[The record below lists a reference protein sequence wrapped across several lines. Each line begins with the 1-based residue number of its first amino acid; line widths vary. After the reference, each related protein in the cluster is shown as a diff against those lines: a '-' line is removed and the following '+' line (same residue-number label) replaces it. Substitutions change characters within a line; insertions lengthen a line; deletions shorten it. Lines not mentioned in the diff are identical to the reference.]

1 MKRLLLFIL
10 TILTLVSTADAKKKV
25 KGPVN
30 LVNTPRDMAIQ
41 FAKSELKRFPHLYLY
56 DYGRVPFFGY
66 TQGVGGTSYLYLYRK
81 TGDRR
86 YFQYAEEW
94 CDTLCMDD
102 GTIQKRSMET
112 YNLDLIRGGWVVCE
126 VYNLIKENPGLVGGK
141 EIAEKKLE
149 KYKKCMEMQLIKQL
163 KNHPKTC
170 DGGYW
175 HKLVY
180 PHQMWLDGIYMASPF
195 MAIYGQTFNHPEWQ
209 AEALQQV
216 ITCWHHTYDA
226 RTGLLHHAWD
236 ESASQRWSDAEGHS
250 PNFWGRSVG
259 WYLMAIVDILDYI
272 PEGFTSQFN
281 CGRKDTI
288 QISGRDTL
296 ISYINQLVDALPQYQ
311 RGGLWYQVLDCPD
324 KAGNWP
330 ESTVTVQFMYA
341 IAKAVNKGYLPADRI
356 KIAWDAYNGL
366 QQTVF
371 TDCRKVNAEGHVI
384 GDERDPMTYEYGPQH
399 TMVVRLADGTFSLTQ
414 CCAVGGLGGNKY
426 RDGSF
431 EYYIGERVRDNDG
444 KGSGIFIMGCWELD
458 DSMEWE
464 CGIVPIEEL
473 TFK

>member
-1 MKRLLLFIL
+1 MKKITFLLAATLFMMSLQTKGQNMAL
-10 TILTLVSTADAKKKV
+10 TTKQQALVAIAANEAKGNIEGLKAALNEGLEQGLTVSEAKEA
-25 KGPVN
+25 
-30 LVNTPRDMAIQ
+30 L
-41 FAKSELKRFPHLYLY
+41 SHLYA
-56 DYGRVPFFGY
+56 Y
-66 TQGVGGTSYLYLYRK
+66 TG
-81 TGDRR
+81 
-86 YFQYAEEW
+86 FP
-94 CDTLCMDD
+94 
-102 GTIQKRSMET
+102 RSL
-112 YNLDLIRGGWVVCE
+112 NALG
-126 VYNLIKENPGLVGGK
+126 
-141 EIAEKKLE
+141 
-149 KYKKCMEMQLIKQL
+149 
-163 KNHPKTC
+163 
-170 DGGYW
+170 
-175 HKLVY
+175 
-180 PHQMWLDGIYMASPF
+180 
-195 MAIYGQTFNHPEWQ
+195 
-209 AEALQQV
+209 ALQQV

-259 WYLMAIVDILDYI
+259 WYLMAMVDILDYI

-330 ESTVTVQFMYA
+330 EATVTVQFMYA

-384 GDERDPMTYEYGPQH
+384 LDFSVYDAKRRCVKKTRKCYSTIH
-399 TMVVRLADGTFSLTQ
+399 TRSFISFKRKRL
-414 CCAVGGLGGNKY
+414 
-426 RDGSF
+426 
-431 EYYIGERVRDNDG
+431 
-444 KGSGIFIMGCWELD
+444 
-458 DSMEWE
+458 
-464 CGIVPIEEL
+464 
-473 TFK
+473 